1 MPGLK
6 IKKRILSLIFIFS
19 ALFLAL
25 GIRTAWIQFVN
36 GSELKISAMEQQTRD
51 KTINS
56 KRGIIYDR
64 NSQVL
69 AQSAS
74 VETVTVTPSEIA
86 ANENPDEVAK
96 KLAPILGMDEA
107 EIKKIITKKSSYE
120 IIKRKVEPNEAD
132 EIRKLGFS
140 GIHLT
145 EDTKRYYPYSNLASH
160 VIGFVGMDNQGLDG
174 IEMVFDNYLKGVPGR
189 VISAQNAVG
198 TDMPYTYEKYVD
210 AQNGVNVVL
219 TIDKVIQHF
228 AEKGLEEA
236 IDKYQVENGAAC
248 IIMNAKTGEILA
260 MATKPDYNLNDP
272 FTLNNQAVLDE
283 INTFTGDER
292 TKKLSEARQK
302 MWRNKAVVDA
312 YEPGS
317 TFKSFVAA
325 MALEENVVGLNDPF
339 VCNGAFS
346 IGGHSIRCWKAGG
359 HGAVTFKQG
368 VQGSCN
374 PVFIAVGQR
383 VGNTAFKK
391 YYKAFGFT
399 QTTGFE
405 LPGEAKGVFYND
417 NEFNEVELATSSF
430 GQGPIV
436 TPLQIVTA
444 LTAITNNGLMVKPR
458 IVKALTDDDGNVV
471 KSYGTETIRQ
481 VISKETAQTVR
492 EVLESVVSNGTSSN
506 AYIKGYR
513 VAGKTGTSEK
523 LPRGNGRYIASFLGF
538 APANDPEIIG
548 LVILDEPMGGVY
560 FGGQIAAPTFG
571 MIFEDVLKYLNI
583 DTQYTQEELAT
594 LEIDV
599 PNVVGLTI
607 GEAKSAF
614 AGSKL
619 NYRIVGDGDTILSQV
634 PIGGSS
640 LQAGSTVLLYSEDE
654 SKSITTVPNVVGMG
668 VVESNA
674 AITNAGLNIRIV
686 NNSSKV
692 REGEAFVNLQN
703 PPAGTEVQKGSVV
716 SVEFVFTDVH

>member
-6 IKKRILSLIFIFS
+6 IKKRILTLIFFFVF
-19 ALFLAL
+19 LFILLA
-25 GIRTAWIQFVN
+25 GRTAWIQFVN
-36 GSELKISAMEQQTRD
+36 GKDLKISAMEQQTRD

-56 KRGIIYDR
+56 KRGVIYDR

-86 ANENPDEVAK
+86 AKGNADEVAAG
-96 KLAPILGMDEA
+96 LAKVLGMDAA
-107 EIKKIITKKSSYE
+107 EVKNIITKNSNYE
-120 IIKRKVEPNEAD
+120 IVKRKVESEQAD
-132 EIRKLGFS
+132 EIRKLGFT
-140 GIHLT
+140 GVHLT
-145 EDTKRYYPYSNLASH
+145 EDSKRYYPYSNLASH

-198 TDMPYTYEKYVD
+198 TDMPYQYEKYVD
-210 AQNGVNVVL
+210 AENGVNVVL
-219 TIDKVIQHF
+219 TIDRVIQHF

-272 FTLNNQAVLDE
+272 FTLNNQAIIDE

-292 TKKLSEARQK
+292 TAKLTEARQK

-317 TFKSFVAA
+317 TFKSFVTA
-325 MALEENVVGLNDPF
+325 MALEENVVTLNDPF
-339 VCNGAFS
+339 VCNGSYTVAGES
-346 IGGHSIRCWKAGG
+346 INCWKGGG
-359 HGAVTFKQG
+359 HGAVTFQQG

-374 PVFIAVGQR
+374 PVFMAVGQR
-383 VGNTAFKK
+383 IGPTAFKK

-399 QTTGFE
+399 QATGFE
-405 LPGEAKGVFYND
+405 LPGEAKGVFYAD
-417 NEFNEVELATSSF
+417 GAFNEVELATSSF

-436 TPLQIVTA
+436 TPLQVVTA
-444 LTAITNNGLMVKPR
+444 LTAITNDGVMVKPR
-458 IVKALTDDDGNVV
+458 IVKELTDDEGNIV
-471 KSYGTETIRQ
+471 KSYATENIRQ

-492 EVLESVVSNGTSSN
+492 DVLETVVSNGTSSN

-523 LPRGNGRYIASFLGF
+523 IPRGNGKYVASFLGF

-583 DTQYTQEELAT
+583 DTQYTEEELST

-607 GEAKSAF
+607 DEAKNAF
-614 AGSKL
+614 SGSGL
-619 NYRIVGDGDTILSQV
+619 NYRIVGEGETVLSQV

-640 LQAGSTVLLYSEDE
+640 LQQDSTVLLYSEEE
-654 SKSITTVPNVVGMG
+654 SKSVVTVPNVVGMG

-692 REGEAFVNLQN
+692 KEGEAFVNLQN